1 MGIKQKL
8 VAEVLV
14 GLCLWLFVGLIQS
27 KYAPNN
33 HKTKSA
39 VDKQET
45 DKSKTMGYDI
55 DKFVSAGVFG
65 DTDNALQLLGDTAI
79 IDDTLDFY
87 GDTAKQY
94 RYHSS
99 SQPPF
104 FAIESKNFLE
114 IAWYYANSTDSDD
127 DKKNS
132 HDYAQKAYLAT
143 SSLVANSQDFFDRL
157 LNTKSDTSADDTT
170 QKPKQDTLQD
180 VQIAT
185 KKSLDNLPKG
195 VVFASCEHYMCQI
208 IFEKSAFTHQ
218 RLTPKTADN
227 SKTQAPKAQ
236 TLKDSQTNLQTKPH
250 TDVALKP

>member
-8 VAEVLV
+8 VVGVLV

-27 KYAPNN
+27 KYTPNNTSKTN
-33 HKTKSA
+33 HKTESA
-39 VDKQET
+39 IDEP
-45 DKSKTMGYDI
+45 KTIGYDI

-65 DTDNALQLLGDTAI
+65 DTQNALQLLGDTAI

-104 FAIESKNFLE
+104 FAVDSSRFLE

-170 QKPKQDTLQD
+170 QKPKQDTPQD

-185 KKSLDNLPKG
+185 KKALITCQKAWFLQAVSIICVRLSLKNQHLL
-195 VVFASCEHYMCQI
+195 I
-208 IFEKSAFTHQ
+208 
-218 RLTPKTADN
+218 
-227 SKTQAPKAQ
+227 
-236 TLKDSQTNLQTKPH
+236 KDSRPKPQTIQKP
-250 TDVALKP
+250 KPQKPKS